1 MSDLADLKAQVGA
14 TINLAD
20 ERRYFG
26 ASVKYQ
32 RALEAEVERL
42 RDAFDRFL
50 TACANREHEG
60 MPRDEWE
67 AEFLAAEEALGG
79 DESPPRDG

>member
-1 MSDLADLKAQVGA
+1 MSDLARLKREVDE

-42 RDAFDRFL
+42 RAALESVASTYEQPDPTAITVTARLNDAYDMRCIAR
-50 TACANREHEG
+50 TALEG
-60 MPRDEWE
+60 
-67 AEFLAAEEALGG
+67 
-79 DESPPRDG
+79 SPS

>member
-1 MSDLADLKAQVGA
+1 MSDLAQLKEQVDA

-42 RDAFDRFL
+42 RSLLRVAVDTIEDLATQQEMADPWYQGRL
-50 TACANREHEG
+50 SDIRAALAGEG
-60 MPRDEWE
+60 GET
-67 AEFLAAEEALGG
+67 
-79 DESPPRDG
+79 